1 MFHNASTLASEPR
14 PTAKRLA
21 WSSVLVA
28 AAILAA
34 GCEDKALGR
43 PCTLITDTSVGVAQ
57 GAFEIPAT
65 DCPSRICTKPAVQ
78 PGVSNDLNTGPYC
91 TIACNSDND
100 CNGQTRDFNNP
111 NDKRCMKGFT
121 CAIPFDPMSDARVAQ
136 VCKFTCAIPLAQGQL
151 CCQKLCLCRDFFSA
165 SVGPATPAVC
175 QANAGASCS

>member
-1 MFHNASTLASEPR
+1 MFHNASTEASEPR

-21 WSSVLVA
+21 WSSVLVVA

-43 PCTLITDTSVGVAQ
+43 PCTLITDASVGAAQ

-100 CNGQTRDFNNP
+100 CNGQTRDFGNP
-111 NDKRCMKGFT
+111 NDTRCMKGFT
-121 CAIPFDPMSDARVAQ
+121 CAIPFG
-136 VCKFTCAIPLAQGQL
+136 QGKL

-165 SVGPATPAVC
+165 AVGPAIPAAC
-175 QANAGASCS
+175 QNDAGASCS